1 MMIDLAGLDARRDAI
16 ESLNKTTTNP
26 SDAVVPLL
34 EKMVTSAA
42 DNLARFEMLHKNGS
56 VPYTQIELE
65 KQKLLELELRLVEA
79 KNTSG
84 AQPTVSNTELT
95 TVAIMQAEKKARLSM
110 IEELLRQ
117 FVDSRP
123 AIQTISNLD
132 AQLEIEKQQQA
143 ELKKLG
149 ERLYAVQKELEASGQ
164 E

>member
-1 MMIDLAGLDARRDAI
+1 
-16 ESLNKTTTNP
+16 
-26 SDAVVPLL
+26 
-34 EKMVTSAA
+34 
-42 DNLARFEMLHKNGS
+42 
-56 VPYTQIELE
+56 
-65 KQKLLELELRLVEA
+65 
-79 KNTSG
+79 
-84 AQPTVSNTELT
+84 
-95 TVAIMQAEKKARLSM
+95 MQAEKKARLSM